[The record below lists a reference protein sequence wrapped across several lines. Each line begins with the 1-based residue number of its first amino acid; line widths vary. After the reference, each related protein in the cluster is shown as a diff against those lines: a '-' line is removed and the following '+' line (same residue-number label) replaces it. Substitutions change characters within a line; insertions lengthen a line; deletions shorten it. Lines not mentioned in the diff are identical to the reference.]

1 MKSYST
7 RIAQLTD
14 QLGILQSLQYKGE
27 TDLSTQSV
35 QHFLEIAANDALEAS
50 LNLMNFHKRYD
61 ILIGQLYA
69 TLGMNLHG
77 TFLKNKVEIALAR
90 VDDISELYAL
100 IEEQGEIPLAVIREA
115 IR

>member
-14 QLGILQSLQYKGE
+14 QLGILRDLQNAGE
-27 TDLSTQSV
+27 RELSTQAIE
-35 QHFLEIAANDALEAS
+35 QCLEIAVNDALDAS
-50 LNLMNFHKRYD
+50 YKLMNFHKRYD

-90 VDDISELYAL
+90 VDDIRELYAL
-100 IEEQGEIPLAVIREA
+100 IEEQGEIPLSVIR
-115 IR
+115 